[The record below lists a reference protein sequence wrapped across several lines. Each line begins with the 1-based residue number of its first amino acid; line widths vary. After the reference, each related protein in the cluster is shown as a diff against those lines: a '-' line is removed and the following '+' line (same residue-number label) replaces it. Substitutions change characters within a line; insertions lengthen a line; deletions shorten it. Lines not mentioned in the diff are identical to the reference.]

1 MVKFP
6 CGSASKESACN
17 VGDQGSI
24 LMLGRSP
31 GEGNGYPVQYSGL
44 KNSVDYIVHGI
55 AKSWT
60 WLSDFDFQGKI
71 LKKSHALFF
80 NLFFFFFKAVT
91 WSLGII
97 AQCSSHS
104 YILPFI
110 LGVTVLISHR
120 SYGDEPSFA
129 QEWVVSWDTG
139 HAFFR
144 KKTLNENHNK
154 TSQFFHWGGGK
165 KRWKLLKSTDIN
177 KTLWFKQ
184 SSRW

>member
-24 LMLGRSP
+24 LVLGRSP

-55 AKSWT
+55 TKSWT

-80 NLFFFFFKAVT
+80 NLFFFFLKL
-91 WSLGII
+91 WNLKLGHY
-97 AQCSSHS
+97 CSMFFPLL
-104 YILPFI
+104 Y
-110 LGVTVLISHR
+110 
-120 SYGDEPSFA
+120 PSFHIG
-129 QEWVVSWDTG
+129 S
-139 HAFFR
+139 HC
-144 KKTLNENHNK
+144 LN
-154 TSQFFHWGGGK
+154 
-165 KRWKLLKSTDIN
+165 
-177 KTLWFKQ
+177 Q
-184 SSRW
+184 SSVLWWWTIICPRVSGFLGHRACIFQKKKNTQWKPQ